1 MVNPNHEVMEALRT
15 LAAEMREWSYAVRV
29 AEALKLPEEYD
40 QSVTAGLAAHGVA
53 VVRKAAERL
62 TPLGLFE
69 SNEGLRDDLV
79 EAMKRLSEFAD
90 LDARTSDKDTR

>member
-1 MVNPNHEVMEALRT
+1 MSNPNHEVMEALRD
-15 LAAEMREWSYAVRV
+15 LAAEMREWSYGVMV

-40 QSVTAGLAAHGVA
+40 QSITAGLASHGIT

-69 SNEGLRDDLV
+69 SNEGRRDDIT

-90 LDARTSDKDTR
+90 LDARTSDEETR